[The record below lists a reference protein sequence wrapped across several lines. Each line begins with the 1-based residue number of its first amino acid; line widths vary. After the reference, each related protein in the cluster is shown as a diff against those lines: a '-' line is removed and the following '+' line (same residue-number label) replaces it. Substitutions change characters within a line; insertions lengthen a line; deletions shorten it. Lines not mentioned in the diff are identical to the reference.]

1 MNDRFYP
8 STINRQEAEEEY
20 EIRQKVNGLTLEKE
34 RILTDIKIQKQ
45 LGNYDEVDKLN
56 SQRNKINSS
65 IRELK
70 EQLPTEELR
79 KQVVAINR

>member
-1 MNDRFYP
+1 MNTNIRITP
-8 STINRQEAEEEY
+8 INRQQAEEEY

-34 RILTDIKIQKQ
+34 RLLTDIKIQKS